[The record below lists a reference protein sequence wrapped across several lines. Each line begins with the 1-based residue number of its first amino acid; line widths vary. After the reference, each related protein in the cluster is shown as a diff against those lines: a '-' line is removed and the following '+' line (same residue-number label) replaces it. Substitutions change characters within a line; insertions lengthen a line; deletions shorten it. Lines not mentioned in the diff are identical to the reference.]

1 AFNYYRDSQF
11 PTTAQ
16 VVDMV
21 RCTLTF
27 SSIED
32 YWKGVETLSKTD
44 DLETDHANAN
54 ANANASTA
62 SKLPLMRCLNQFAEM
77 KKGKHYREV
86 SKTKLHIPAAYVDM
100 KWNVII
106 SLEQKDKEA
115 IGIVGEIVVVLKPMF
130 EYQKRSTELVQ
141 VLKLKEK
148 IGKSYKLP

>member
-1 AFNYYRDSQF
+1 
-11 PTTAQ
+11 
-16 VVDMV
+16 MV

-54 ANANASTA
+54 ASTA
-62 SKLPLMRCLNQFAEM
+62 PKL
-77 KKGKHYREV
+77 
-86 SKTKLHIPAAYVDM
+86 KTKLTIPAAYVDM

-106 SLEQKDKEA
+106 SVEQKDKEA
-115 IGIVGEIVVVLKPMF
+115 IGIVGEIVLVLKPMF

-148 IGKSYKLP
+148 IDNSYKLP